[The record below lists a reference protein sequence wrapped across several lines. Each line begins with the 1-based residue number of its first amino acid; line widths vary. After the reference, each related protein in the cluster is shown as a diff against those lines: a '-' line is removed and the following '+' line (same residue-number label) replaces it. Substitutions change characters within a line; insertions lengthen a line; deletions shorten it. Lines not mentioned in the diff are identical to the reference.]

1 MNVYFHFIQ
10 VQGVCPLLFVE
21 CYIYLTIKTCA
32 IFGDSLIYLLFE
44 DTLGIEHN
52 QIIVVA
58 QVFPVELVVLRHLQL
73 EILLREGHESGK

>member
-1 MNVYFHFIQ
+1 MFIFILFKFKVYVRCSSSSAIS
-10 VQGVCPLLFVE
+10 
-21 CYIYLTIKTCA
+21 ITIKTCA